1 MKADYKVKLEIFEGP
16 LDLLLYLIKRD
27 EIDIYDISIER
38 VTKQYLGYL
47 QAFKELKID
56 IAGEFVV
63 MAANLIYLKS
73 RSLLPLDQRP
83 PEEDAEEGDP
93 AWDLIRQL
101 IEYKKFKEAAAQL
114 HDRALEQERIFT
126 RDGGSVPTSDAPLP
140 LHEVG
145 IFQLIHAFQE
155 VIKRVE
161 AREDLGE
168 IFGERFTVSEKI
180 ERILE
185 RVANGASVRFSELFA
200 QIASRVEIVVT
211 FLALLELIRLNQVR
225 ALQRKMFDEIEIAAV
240 AA

>member
-1 MKADYKVKLEIFEGP
+1 METDYKVKLEVFEGP

-38 VTKQYLGYL
+38 ITRQYLEYL

-73 RSLLPLDQRP
+73 RSLLPLDQQP
-83 PEEDAEEGDP
+83 PEEDAEEDDP
-93 AWDLIRQL
+93 RWDLIRQL

-114 HDRALEQERIFT
+114 HDRALEQERLFT
-126 RDGGSVPTSDAPLP
+126 RDGGSPPSDAPLP
-140 LHEVG
+140 LREVG

-161 AREDLGE
+161 AREDLHE
-168 IFGERFTVSEKI
+168 IFGERFSVSDKI
-180 ERILE
+180 EKILE
-185 RVANGASVRFSELFA
+185 RVSNGTPVRFSELFG
-200 QIASRVEIVVT
+200 QIVSRVEIVVT

-225 ALQRKMFDEIEIAAV
+225 ALQPKMFDEIQIAAI